1 MSEKTTPLANQEEG
15 TSNRRKAIVDV
26 AREIF
31 ARQGYE
37 TTTIAEIAAAAGIA
51 VGTVYLYFHN
61 KREIYL
67 DASLSWVGEIAAEL
81 LKPEILLLPLKQVPR
96 GMIEKCFD
104 ICRNNHQFMSLIQID
119 IQTPKELEAHRRAEK
134 LITEALNAF
143 LMQCV
148 ARGDLLP
155 FDTEMYA
162 KIIFGL
168 VDNVLY
174 DCFSLNAGANEEVY
188 RERTIE
194 VLERIFFGP
203 SLSGNQEE
211 SNRPA

>member
-1 MSEKTTPLANQEEG
+1 MSEKTPSSATQEEG
-15 TSNRRKAIVDV
+15 VSHKRKAIVDA

-37 TTTIAEIAAAAGIA
+37 ATTIAEIATAAGIA

-61 KREIYL
+61 KREIYI

-81 LKPEILLLPLKQVPR
+81 LKPEILLLPIEQVPR
-96 GMIEKCFD
+96 GMIEKSFE
-104 ICRNNHQFMSLIQID
+104 ICRNNYQFMSLIQID
-119 IQTPKELEAHRRAEK
+119 IQSAKELEAHRRSEA
-134 LITEALNAF
+134 LITQALNAF
-143 LMQCV
+143 FLQCV
-148 ARGDLLP
+148 TRGDLLP
-155 FDTEMYA
+155 FDTAMYA

-174 DCFSLNAGANEEVY
+174 DCFSLNAGANEEIY

-194 VLERIFFGP
+194 MLERLFFGP
-203 SLSGNQEE
+203 SLRGNH
-211 SNRPA
+211 

>member
-1 MSEKTTPLANQEEG
+1 MPEKTIPLANQEEG
-15 TSNRRKAIVDV
+15 VSNKRKAIVDA
-26 AREIF
+26 ARDIF
-31 ARQGYE
+31 SRQGYE

-51 VGTVYLYFHN
+51 VGTVYLYFRN
-61 KREIYL
+61 KREIYI
-67 DASLSWVGEIAAEL
+67 DASLSWVVEIAAEL
-81 LKPEILLLPLKQVPR
+81 LKPEILLLPIKQVPR
-96 GMIEKCFD
+96 GMIEKCFE
-104 ICRNNHQFMSLIQID
+104 ICRINHQFMSLIQID

-134 LITEALNAF
+134 LITQALNAF
-143 LMQCV
+143 LLQCV
-148 ARGDLLP
+148 ARGDLLS

-174 DCFSLNAGANEEVY
+174 DCFALNAGANEEVY

-203 SLSGNQEE
+203 SLSG
-211 SNRPA
+211 

>member
-1 MSEKTTPLANQEEG
+1 MPEKLSPATTQEEG
-15 TSNRRKAIVDV
+15 VSNKRKAILDA

-31 ARQGYE
+31 SRQGYE

-51 VGTVYLYFHN
+51 VGTVYLYFRN
-61 KREIYL
+61 KREIYI
-67 DASLSWVGEIAAEL
+67 DASLSWVFEIAAEL

-104 ICRNNHQFMSLIQID
+104 ICRLNHQLMSLIQID
-119 IQTPKELEAHRRAEK
+119 IQSSKELEAHRRSEE
-134 LITEALNAF
+134 LITQALNAF
-143 LMQCV
+143 LLQCV
-148 ARGDLLP
+148 ARGDLQP

-174 DCFSLNAGANEEVY
+174 DCFALNGGANEEAY

-194 VLERIFFGP
+194 VLERLFFGP
-203 SLSGNQEE
+203 PLCG
-211 SNRPA
+211 

>member
-1 MSEKTTPLANQEEG
+1 MSEKAPPSTTQEEG
-15 TSNRRKAIVDV
+15 VSNKRKAIVDA
-26 AREIF
+26 ARDIF
-31 ARQGYE
+31 SRQGYE

-61 KREIYL
+61 KREIYI
-67 DASLSWVGEIAAEL
+67 DASLSWVVEIAAEL
-81 LKPEILLLPLKQVPR
+81 LKPEILLLPLRQVPR
-96 GMIEKCFD
+96 GMIEKCFE
-104 ICRNNHQFMSLIQID
+104 ICRVNHQFMSLIQID
-119 IQTPKELEAHRRAEK
+119 IQSAKELEAHRRAEA
-134 LITEALNAF
+134 LITQALNAF
-143 LMQCV
+143 LLQCV

-194 VLERIFFGP
+194 ALERLFFGP
-203 SLSGNQEE
+203 PLCG
-211 SNRPA
+211 

>member
-1 MSEKTTPLANQEEG
+1 MVEKIPPSATQEEG
-15 TSNRRKAIVDV
+15 VSNKRKAIVDA

-31 ARQGYE
+31 SRQGYE

-61 KREIYL
+61 KREIYI
-67 DASLSWVGEIAAEL
+67 DASLSWVVEIAAEL
-81 LKPEILLLPLKQVPR
+81 LSPEILLLPIKQVPR

-104 ICRNNHQFMSLIQID
+104 ICRINHQFMSLIQID
-119 IQTPKELEAHRRAEK
+119 IQSEQELEAHRRAEH
-134 LITEALNAF
+134 LITQALNTF
-143 LMQCV
+143 LLQCV
-148 ARGDLLP
+148 TRGDLLP

-162 KIIFGL
+162 KMIIGL

-174 DCFSLNAGANEEVY
+174 DCFTLNTGANEEVY

-194 VLERIFFGP
+194 ILERIFFGP
-203 SLSGNQEE
+203 SLSG
-211 SNRPA
+211 